1 MRILI
6 ITHNNNE
13 NSGANKS
20 LMSLIDEWK
29 NSNIYMEV
37 VVNKTKG
44 NLPSLIQEKGLK
56 YLQIDYNW
64 ICSPRRHNWL
74 RDNIVYFRSKI
85 NYTKGL
91 FFVDH
96 FFENCKLKKYDLIYT
111 NTSVVDL
118 GALLSL
124 KLNIPHIW
132 HFREFGEEDFHF
144 KYVISQKQ
152 RIKLYNSAKKI
163 IVISKALKEKYKTY
177 IPEEKIEL
185 ISNGVEINKH
195 LYTNNNVLHNPIQ
208 LLIAGQISK
217 SKGQDQAIKAV
228 NLLGDKYPIVLNIAG
243 KGEQKF
249 LKEALKNVSNKKCI
263 KVLGQVSNLYEL
275 RKKID
280 IELVCSKSEAFGRV
294 TLEAMLHQIP
304 VIGARAG
311 GTAELLC
318 DNETGLL
325 YELYN
330 YKELSDKIEK
340 LILDDSLRKNI
351 AFNGQFFAQ
360 KFDIK
365 ITAEKILKLFYENI

>member
-1 MRILI
+1 ML
-6 ITHNNNE
+6 
-13 NSGANKS
+13 
-20 LMSLIDEWK
+20 D
-29 NSNIYMEV
+29 
-37 VVNKTKG
+37 
-44 NLPSLIQEKGLK
+44 K
-56 YLQIDYNW
+56 YLKVKD
-64 ICSPRRHNWL
+64 
-74 RDNIVYFRSKI
+74 K
-85 NYTKGL
+85 
-91 FFVDH
+91 
-96 FFENCKLKKYDLIYT
+96 
-111 NTSVVDL
+111 
-118 GALLSL
+118 
-124 KLNIPHIW
+124 
-132 HFREFGEEDFHF
+132 
-144 KYVISQKQ
+144 
-152 RIKLYNSAKKI
+152 IKL
-163 IVISKALKEKYKTY
+163 LK
-177 IPEEKIEL
+177 
-185 ISNGVEINKH
+185 
-195 LYTNNNVLHNPIQ
+195 Q
-208 LLIAGQISK
+208 
-217 SKGQDQAIKAV
+217 
-228 NLLGDKYPIVLNIAG
+228 YPIVLNIAG